1 MNGDRYRADINLET
15 FIVLIFKTV
24 ALRYFCRWKCLWLAL
39 SSGSP
44 QPPVDGVVV
53 AGSQRKQCFVLQ
65 LCKIEITPHC
75 DLNRADCVCYPSAK
89 HLVPI
94 LLFTTDGWGRR
105 MLFYGLEHKLDTAV
119 NGVRECVCLCV
130 PPLVKRI
137 SPNTKLL
144 FPRFSGV
151 FSGLR
156 RTLFSF
162 AFRSRSAGF
171 NTHPRHATKQKCTT
185 VGFHLSFVHFKRF
198 SRDST
203 PGDGGGLA
211 RLGVACALTE

>member
-39 SSGSP
+39 FSGSP

-53 AGSQRKQCFVLQ
+53 AGSQSKQCFVLQ

-144 FPRFSGV
+144 FPPSPVCFLG
-151 FSGLR
+151 FAE
-156 RTLFSF
+156 LFSPSLF
-162 AFRSRSAGF
+162 ARDPQVSTLTR
-171 NTHPRHATKQKCTT
+171 ATQLNKNAPPWAFIYRLCI
-185 VGFHLSFVHFKRF
+185 
-198 SRDST
+198 SRDFPEIRP
-203 PGDGGGLA
+203 PGTA
-211 RLGVACALTE
+211 VV

>member
-1 MNGDRYRADINLET
+1 
-15 FIVLIFKTV
+15 
-24 ALRYFCRWKCLWLAL
+24 
-39 SSGSP
+39 
-44 QPPVDGVVV
+44 
-53 AGSQRKQCFVLQ
+53 
-65 LCKIEITPHC
+65 
-75 DLNRADCVCYPSAK
+75 
-89 HLVPI
+89 
-94 LLFTTDGWGRR
+94 

-119 NGVRECVCLCV
+119 NGVRGCVCLYV

-137 SPNTKLL
+137 SPNTKLVV
-144 FPRFSGV
+144 FPPLSGM

-156 RTLFSF
+156 RTLFPF
-162 AFRSRSAGF
+162 AFCSRSAGF

-211 RLGVACALTE
+211 RLGVACALTDWVSEWKCKRQKRPQRFSAALRAAQRGPAPRTTWLTVCLRGGCESHFRIRQPVNFTNGREERRELSVLLLVYFFLFGYYFAIRVCRVNFHHPPH